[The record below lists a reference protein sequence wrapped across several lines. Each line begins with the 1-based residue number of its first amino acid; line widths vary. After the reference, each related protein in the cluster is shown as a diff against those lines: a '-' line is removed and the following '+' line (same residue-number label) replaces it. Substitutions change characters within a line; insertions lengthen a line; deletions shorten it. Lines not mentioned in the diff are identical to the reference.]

1 MNNLLKNKIS
11 LLFLIIALSILV
23 NLLYFYL
30 NKGNSLNSSC
40 ISVLRTHEYANNFAS
55 TETATLVMNP
65 NRKGYISF
73 SGKILYEKK
82 TMTFFRD
89 IRFNYQKEGD
99 GIYRIFNITT
109 IKYPSDDSP
118 DALIDSVFF
127 STSHENERFMNLTKI
142 KNAYVIGN
150 LHSPVFMCVVK

>member
-1 MNNLLKNKIS
+1 
-11 LLFLIIALSILV
+11 
-23 NLLYFYL
+23 
-30 NKGNSLNSSC
+30 
-40 ISVLRTHEYANNFAS
+40 
-55 TETATLVMNP
+55 
-65 NRKGYISF
+65 
-73 SGKILYEKK
+73 
-82 TMTFFRD
+82 MTFFRD